1 MVNVGKVLKSGK
13 FKTIFHSEFHFILKF
28 CFLKKRHLFGRFE
41 NARLSCQLLHPPL
54 SLALTFGIRCRGER
68 RAYYKWLWWRPFLLE
83 SHQRVWEQKTPMAPI
98 LDGVDLRLP
107 SQRPQDHL
115 RNGFLPHRIS
125 DVVLTQIRRALHFYR
140 LLFRVT
146 GKKKNLL
153 PNVSYVIFIQPKVW
167 FRELF

>member
-1 MVNVGKVLKSGK
+1 
-13 FKTIFHSEFHFILKF
+13 
-28 CFLKKRHLFGRFE
+28 
-41 NARLSCQLLHPPL
+41 
-54 SLALTFGIRCRGER
+54 
-68 RAYYKWLWWRPFLLE
+68 
-83 SHQRVWEQKTPMAPI
+83 MASI

-146 GKKKNLL
+146 EKQTLL

-167 FRELF
+167 FRELFLMSDEGLKA